1 MGDDE
6 TTIDYIRSSVLG
18 ILTDIE
24 DRQGRLDELADFLAA
39 YDVASFAQTILEW
52 GEALSTAAV
61 ESTGASSLETMS
73 AKVQRLIAADVTAV
87 EQARASAAEGPTGDS
102 TVDKSAELRCLCDDK
117 DDNDMFEIDDIA
129 GERKNNRQ
137 LVQVLQAA
145 ERAAMAANMMQR
157 SGGTRR
163 QMRLRKRRG
172 QKQRER
178 HKNGAKVMR
187 SGVVV
192 VACEGGLDCSACLPT
207 SARGW
212 CSERIV
218 SIR

>member
-145 ERAAMAANMMQR
+145 ERAAMAAKHDAKVRRDKEANAAAKEKRAEAKRKAQER
-157 SGGTRR
+157 SKGHE
-163 QMRLRKRRG
+163 KRRG
-172 QKQRER
+172 GR
-178 HKNGAKVMR
+178 
-187 SGVVV
+187 
-192 VACEGGLDCSACLPT
+192 
-207 SARGW
+207 
-212 CSERIV
+212 
-218 SIR
+218 